1 MAFNINKVRSD
12 FPILRRKI
20 HGKPLIYFDNAAT
33 SQKPQVVID
42 RITDYYTNENC
53 NIHRG
58 VHFLSQEATT
68 AFEGTREHLTRFINA
83 PKKEEIVFTK
93 GTTESINLVAASYGR
108 KVVNKGDEILVSGM
122 EHHSNLVPWQLLC
135 IEREARLKVLP
146 FNDSGELDVSEFRT
160 MLTERTKIVALAHVS
175 NALGTINP
183 IKEMI
188 AAAHERNIPVLIDGA
203 QAVSHLKVD
212 ITALDCDF
220 YSFSGHKA
228 YGPMGVGV
236 LYGKEKHLEF
246 MDPYQS
252 GGEMVDKVSLYKT
265 SFNELPFKFEAGTP
279 NVTGVVAMGAAL
291 TYLDEIGMEGIIAH
305 EDMVL
310 TYGTQRLM
318 EIDDL
323 HIYGTAREKTG
334 VLSFILKDIHP
345 YDAGSILDKFG
356 IAVRTGHHCVQPVM
370 DRYGIPGTIRASL
383 AMYNTK
389 EEIDRL
395 VEAIYQV
402 KSMLT

>member
-1 MAFNINKVRSD
+1 VAFNINKVRSD

-33 SQKPQVVID
+33 SQKPQAVID

-68 AFEGTREHLTRFINA
+68 AFEGTREHVARFINA

-135 IEREARLKVLP
+135 IEREAKLKVLP
-146 FNDSGELDVSEFRT
+146 FNDRGELDVSEFRT

-265 SFNELPFKFEAGTP
+265 TFNELPFKFEAGTP

>member
-1 MAFNINKVRSD
+1 MAFDINKVRSD
-12 FPILRRKI
+12 FPILKRKI

-68 AFEGTREHLTRFINA
+68 AFEGTREHVARFINA
-83 PKKEEIVFTK
+83 PKKEELVFTK

-135 IEREARLKVLP
+135 IEKEAKIKVLP
-146 FNDSGELDVSEFRT
+146 FNDRGELDVSEFRT

-203 QAVSHLKVD
+203 QAVSHLRVD

-220 YSFSGHKA
+220 YCFSGHKA

-236 LYGKEKHLEF
+236 LYGKEKYLEF

-279 NVTGVVAMGAAL
+279 NVTGVVAMGAAIS
-291 TYLDEIGMEGIIAH
+291 YLEKIGMDNIIAH
-305 EDMVL
+305 EDIVL
-310 TYGTQRLM
+310 AYGTLRLM

-323 HIYGTAREKTG
+323 HIYGTARKKTG

>member
-1 MAFNINKVRSD
+1 MTFDINKVRSD
-12 FPILRRKI
+12 FPILKRKI

-33 SQKPQVVID
+33 SQKPQAVID

-58 VHFLSQEATT
+58 VHFLSLEATT
-68 AFEGTREHLTRFINA
+68 AFEGTREHLARFINA

-108 KVVNKGDEILVSGM
+108 KVVNKDDEILVSGM

-146 FNDSGELDVSEFRT
+146 FNDRGELDVSAFKE

-220 YSFSGHKA
+220 YCFSGHKA

-279 NVTGVVAMGAAL
+279 NVTGVVAMGAAIA
-291 TYLDEIGMEGIIAH
+291 YLEEIGMEDIIAH
-305 EDMVL
+305 EDIVL
-310 TYGTQRLM
+310 AYGTQRLM

-334 VLSFILKDIHP
+334 VLSFILKNIHP
-345 YDAGSILDKFG
+345 YDAGTILDKFG